1 MAAQHNTAPGAQVP
15 YDLLVVDDNPADAA
29 LLQSVFRQLRLS
41 HRLHVVANGLDA
53 LAFLRR
59 EGQYFDAPRP
69 AMIWL
74 DLNLPR
80 LHGRDV
86 LLRLK
91 SDADL
96 RTIPVLVFSSS
107 TAESDLI
114 ESYQRGANAY
124 LVKPFDLKDLVQLVD
139 VTVDF
144 WLSKVL
150 LAPVSGCS

>member
-1 MAAQHNTAPGAQVP
+1 MAAQHNIASGVHVP

-53 LAFLRR
+53 FAFLRR
-59 EGQYFDAPRP
+59 EGQFFGAPRP

-80 LHGRDV
+80 LHGREV
-86 LLRLK
+86 LQRLK

-107 TAESDLI
+107 AAESDLI
-114 ESYQRGANAY
+114 ESYERGANAY
-124 LVKPFDLKDLVQLVD
+124 LVKPFDLKDLVKLVD
-139 VTVDF
+139 ATVDF

-150 LAPVSGCS
+150 LAPAS